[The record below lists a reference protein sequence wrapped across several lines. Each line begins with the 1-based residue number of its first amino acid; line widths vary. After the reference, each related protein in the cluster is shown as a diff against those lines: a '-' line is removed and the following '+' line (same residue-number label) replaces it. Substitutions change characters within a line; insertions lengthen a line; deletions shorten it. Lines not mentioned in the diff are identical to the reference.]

1 LSKKPVST
9 WFAENEAYV
18 LLAHD
23 VARDA
28 KTLFCI
34 TDSTLNMAIINV
46 DAAEVIHNQV
56 RLFFSLFFLQHFFVQ
71 CRIFYLLPVSPCHSR
86 TVAHNA
92 FLVAFSLRF
101 RYPFTFNYTRYPFI

>member
-1 LSKKPVST
+1 
-9 WFAENEAYV
+9 V

-46 DAAEVIHNQV
+46 DAAEVIYNQV
-56 RLFFSLFFLQHFFVQ
+56 RLSLFFFFFMQ
-71 CRIFYLLPVSPCHSR
+71 CRIFYLSPVSPCHLRS
-86 TVAHNA
+86 VAHNA
-92 FLVAFSLRF
+92 FLVAFSLHARSAYICM
-101 RYPFTFNYTRYPFI
+101 RLAVSGYGNRRVSSR